1 MRAGEIKRMIGYYEP
16 KYDQFCGN
24 CTNCKRKGTHLRCSR
39 FKIAVQALGMC
50 HNGWDGPSKPL
61 TAKEAPLLLGYD
73 PAVDSVVHDAE
84 RDGVHDAER
93 DSGEVVA

>member
-24 CTNCKRKGTHLRCSR
+24 CANCKRKGTHLRCSR

-50 HNGWDGPSKPL
+50 RNGWDGPSKPL
-61 TAKEAPLLLGYD
+61 TAKEAPLLIGYD
-73 PAVDSVVHDAE
+73 PAVGAGETAQVVVDVAVDAQNTE
-84 RDGVHDAER
+84 
-93 DSGEVVA
+93 EVVA

>member
-24 CTNCKRKGTHLRCSR
+24 CANCKRKGTHLRCSR

-50 HNGWDGPSKPL
+50 RNGWTHSLVTEGLQLLDGGIAP
-61 TAKEAPLLLGYD
+61 TVGTAPLNVTCPKEYQ
-73 PAVDSVVHDAE
+73 HD
-84 RDGVHDAER
+84 
-93 DSGEVVA
+93 